1 VATRRAPEGQKAS
14 NLDPRGS
21 RFEPRREP
29 GGSLAA
35 GLLTVYLRAALPVA
49 AGLQGAS
56 GRDTARPCSEA
67 GAGGEEA
74 EEEEE
79 EEEERRM
86 SRIEEDT

>member
-1 VATRRAPEGQKAS
+1 M
-14 NLDPRGS
+14 
-21 RFEPRREP
+21 
-29 GGSLAA
+29 
-35 GLLTVYLRAALPVA
+35 YLRAALPVA

-79 EEEERRM
+79 RRM